1 MSDSVCPK
9 CGLPRVAPQGGQ
21 SCACVAASERSF
33 ESDRRPAASSVVSR
47 EIHLDR
53 EHLPGRPPRRDGEGV
68 PLSARMGGHGPAH
81 AAESPVQGST
91 PAWARDASPL
101 KKVAGAAEPA
111 WFLSPVQSEPPQA
124 AVDEKE
130 AARPPV
136 AEISAPPSPLLSTDS
151 SRATRVFG
159 LPAKEEDLLAAG
171 ELEESADATASET
184 PAPPSPLLS
193 TGSSRATRVFGLPAK
208 EEDLLAA
215 GELEESAEAA
225 ASETP
230 APPSPLLSTDSSR
243 ATRVFG
249 LPAEEARLPAAE
261 TKPEA
266 ESGKPA
272 TPVSEA
278 PSAPPLPPRPAAA
291 KARPSPL
298 PKPRPA
304 PRAPN
309 AVEEIHAVPAG
320 VWERVLARVID
331 FASLTCL
338 WAILLFLAQSVSG
351 IELLATS
358 SLQRFAPW
366 LGGLFCALTFVYAAL
381 FHALGGRTPGKWVVG
396 IVVLDETGQP
406 PALGRAALRAL
417 LAFVSAAPLF
427 LGFAVA
433 HFSRR
438 RQAFHDK
445 IARTYV
451 VRLVE
456 PRAPRSK
463 AA

>member
-171 ELEESADATASET
+171 ELEESADATASE
-184 PAPPSPLLS
+184 
-193 TGSSRATRVFGLPAK
+193 K
-208 EEDLLAA
+208 
-215 GELEESAEAA
+215 
-225 ASETP
+225 P

-331 FASLTCL
+331 FASLACL

-396 IVVLDETGQP
+396 IIVLDETGQP

>member
-1 MSDSVCPK
+1 VSDSVCPK

-136 AEISAPPSPLLSTDS
+136 AET
-151 SRATRVFG
+151 T
-159 LPAKEEDLLAAG
+159 
-171 ELEESADATASET
+171 
-184 PAPPSPLLS
+184 APPSPLLS

-215 GELEESAEAA
+215 GELEESADAT

-291 KARPSPL
+291 KVRPSPL

-331 FASLTCL
+331 FASLACL

-396 IVVLDETGQP
+396 IIVLDETGQP

>member
-159 LPAKEEDLLAAG
+159 LPA
-171 ELEESADATASET
+171 
-184 PAPPSPLLS
+184 
-193 TGSSRATRVFGLPAK
+193 
-208 EEDLLAA
+208 
-215 GELEESAEAA
+215 
-225 ASETP
+225 
-230 APPSPLLSTDSSR
+230 
-243 ATRVFG
+243 
-249 LPAEEARLPAAE
+249 EEARLPAAE

-291 KARPSPL
+291 KVRPSPL

-331 FASLTCL
+331 FASLACL

-396 IVVLDETGQP
+396 IIVLDETGQP

>member
-193 TGSSRATRVFGLPAK
+193 T
-208 EEDLLAA
+208 
-215 GELEESAEAA
+215 
-225 ASETP
+225 
-230 APPSPLLSTDSSR
+230 DSSR

-291 KARPSPL
+291 KVRPSPL

-331 FASLTCL
+331 FASLACL

-396 IVVLDETGQP
+396 IIVLDETGQP

>member
-1 MSDSVCPK
+1 VSDSVCPK

-193 TGSSRATRVFGLPAK
+193 T
-208 EEDLLAA
+208 
-215 GELEESAEAA
+215 
-225 ASETP
+225 
-230 APPSPLLSTDSSR
+230 DSSR

-291 KARPSPL
+291 KVRPSPL

-331 FASLTCL
+331 FASLACL

-396 IVVLDETGQP
+396 IIVLDETGQP

>member
-53 EHLPGRPPRRDGEGV
+53 EHLPGRPPRRDGEGI

-171 ELEESADATASET
+171 ELEESA
-184 PAPPSPLLS
+184 
-193 TGSSRATRVFGLPAK
+193 
-208 EEDLLAA
+208 
-215 GELEESAEAA
+215 EAA

-230 APPSPLLSTDSSR
+230 ALPSPLLSTDSSR

-291 KARPSPL
+291 KVRPSPL

-331 FASLTCL
+331 FASLACL

-396 IVVLDETGQP
+396 IIVLDETGQP

>member
-193 TGSSRATRVFGLPAK
+193 T
-208 EEDLLAA
+208 
-215 GELEESAEAA
+215 
-225 ASETP
+225 
-230 APPSPLLSTDSSR
+230 DSSR

-261 TKPEA
+261 TKPKA

-331 FASLTCL
+331 FASLACR

-396 IVVLDETGQP
+396 IIVLDETGQP